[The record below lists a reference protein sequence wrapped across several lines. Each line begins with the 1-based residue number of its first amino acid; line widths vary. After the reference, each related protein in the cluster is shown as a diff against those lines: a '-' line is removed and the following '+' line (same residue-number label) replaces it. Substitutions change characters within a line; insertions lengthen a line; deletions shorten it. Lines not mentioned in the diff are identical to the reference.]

1 MRLGYP
7 CVSRLTGRTTNHETI
22 LRAAAPEKLRALTR
36 QNLTDLREI
45 LRHNLAHGWLLF
57 RIGSSVVPFAS
68 HPVNSLDWQTEFRD
82 DLDEIGVFARQHD
95 MRLSFHPGQYTVLN
109 SPDPQI
115 VRRAIDEITYAAAF
129 LDALGMDTASK
140 IVIHLGG
147 TYGDKPAALS
157 RFVETVNT
165 LNDSLRRRL
174 VIENDERSY
183 TPADAL
189 WVSERA
195 GLPVVFD
202 NLHYAANPGPGALD
216 ALLEQIFATWQPA
229 DGVPK
234 VHFSSQAPA
243 GRTGNHAD
251 YANPDEFAEWLA
263 RWSRFGA
270 FDLMLEAKAKDEAL
284 LALSLQHPT
293 LNTVPSPPTPLP
305 SGEGQG

>member
-1 MRLGYP
+1 MRIGYP

-22 LRAAAPEKLRALTR
+22 LRAATPEKLRALTR
-36 QNLTDLREI
+36 QNLADLREI

-68 HPVNSLDWQTEFRD
+68 HPVNALDWQAEFEQ
-82 DLDEIGVFARQHD
+82 DLTEIGAFARNNG

-109 SPDPQI
+109 SPDPQT
-115 VRRAIDEITYAAAF
+115 VRRAIEEIAYSAAF

-147 TYGDKPAALS
+147 IYGDKPAALA
-157 RFVETVNT
+157 RFVETVT
-165 LNDSLRRRL
+165 ALGDSLRRRL

-189 WVSERA
+189 WVSARTA
-195 GLPVVFD
+195 LPVVFD
-202 NLHYAANPGPGALD
+202 NLHYAANPGPGQLD
-216 ALLEQIFATWQPA
+216 DLLEQIFATWKPE

-234 VHFSSQAPA
+234 VHFSSQAPG
-243 GRTGNHAD
+243 GRIGHHAD
-251 YANPDEFAEWLA
+251 YADPDEFQAWRL
-263 RWSRFGA
+263 RWAQFGD

-284 LALSLQHPT
+284 LALSELFAP
-293 LNTVPSPPTPLP
+293 NTEHATSNT
-305 SGEGQG
+305 EH